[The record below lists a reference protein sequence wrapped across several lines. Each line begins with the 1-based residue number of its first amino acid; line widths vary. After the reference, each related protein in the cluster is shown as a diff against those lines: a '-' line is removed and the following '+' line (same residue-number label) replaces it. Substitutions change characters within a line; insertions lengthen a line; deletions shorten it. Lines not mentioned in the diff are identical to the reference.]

1 MSNSSGTHNSNSLW
15 SINPYSITTNQTLSV
30 SPESNASLNVKG
42 DIQIT
47 GNIYQSNGNELFE
60 RLATIERLLSIPP
73 RNPELEK
80 KHPELKQLHQDYMS
94 ELEKTLKEK
103 NARLT
108 TLSEKYMLE
117 LEKYTMWENLKK

>member
-1 MSNSSGTHNSNSLW
+1 MPSNNGAFNS
-15 SINPYSITTNQTLSV
+15 NPYSITSNQVMGV
-30 SPESNASLNVKG
+30 SPESSASLSVKG

-47 GNIYQSNGNELFE
+47 GSIYQSNGNELFE
-60 RLATIERLLSIPP
+60 RLSTIERLLAIPP

-80 KHPELKQLHQDYMS
+80 KHPELKQLHQDYMK
-94 ELEKTLKEK
+94 ELEQTLKEK